1 MCRTIYCACRWTDEK
16 IDCEMKKIIKK
27 TGLTESEK
35 LMFSDFMDWFNLD
48 AKEKD
53 GKKFKFDDPEFQSF
67 LINNGI
73 TLNSKSII
81 VPNIKKTNIIY
92 YDVKKSKVR
101 DLARHIRNAYAHSLI
116 TKKQDKF
123 YLKDTYDH
131 KLTMNGKISI
141 NSMKGLLEAIRN
153 NKCDRDKTNVN
164 K

>member
-1 MCRTIYCACRWTDEK
+1 
-16 IDCEMKKIIKK
+16 MKKIIKK

-92 YDVKKSKVR
+92 SQK
-101 DLARHIRNAYAHSLI
+101 
-116 TKKQDKF
+116 
-123 YLKDTYDH
+123 
-131 KLTMNGKISI
+131 
-141 NSMKGLLEAIRN
+141 
-153 NKCDRDKTNVN
+153 
-164 K
+164 